1 MEFSYSEGN
10 SSEKKIVISV
20 MRIFNFVTLFNASQP
35 NEYSNFFFFFFLWGI
50 VSVVTLVNDK
60 DLLSTVKSR
69 KYYPKKISVTRIIKK
84 AFPASEMLFII
95 L

>member
-20 MRIFNFVTLFNASQP
+20 MRIFNLVTLFNASQP

-50 VSVVTLVNDK
+50 VSVVTLVNNK

-69 KYYPKKISVTRIIKK
+69 KYYRKGQKIL
-84 AFPASEMLFII
+84 P
-95 L
+95 